1 MTTPSKNGLFVLAA
15 FIIGAFINYV
25 YNVSMG
31 WLLTPE
37 QYGML
42 GVSISFLIILSL
54 FVTSAF
60 PLTVTKFISGE
71 HEEFIKHRVFK
82 SSLTANLIIAVIISA
97 LFYFSYNIG
106 IIDLGADYNL
116 LVICIILATTLTAAS
131 VIYQSILQG
140 TFRFKFL
147 AAIGIITIFVKLIS
161 GVILVKMGLGAFG
174 ALLSLPISAFVCL
187 ILAIILTMDFK
198 FWKTDGWADSSV
210 YFFALPMFFGTLG
223 TTLLMNI
230 DIIGVKFLTDGLMS
244 DALSGYYRAALI
256 LAQLP
261 IFVVGALMSVLFPYI
276 SKHNED
282 EKYPA
287 KSIKYAALFILPIS
301 LALATIPEAFISL
314 MFPPA
319 YIAGAQALGIVAL
332 GMGFLAM
339 VIVFTNIFQARHAPK
354 IPAIVLSIA
363 VIIEILSLIV
373 LVPSYGTIGAAT
385 STTIACAFG
394 FIVLAA
400 LYMRTY
406 RAKLN
411 HITILKT
418 LVSFSIVVS
427 MIYTLP
433 HSTSISFI
441 ADLLISGAVYFVSLA
456 IFGLLTEED
465 MLIFLSG
472 LPNHKKVNWVA
483 GKISSFIKMFNKL

>member
-1 MTTPSKNGLFVLAA
+1 VTSPSKNSLFILAA
-15 FIIGAFINYV
+15 FVIGALTNYA

-42 GVSISFLIILSL
+42 GVSISFFIILSL

-71 HEEFIKHRVFK
+71 HEESIKHRVFK
-82 SSLTANLIIAVIISA
+82 SSLTANLIIAAILSA
-97 LFYFSYNIG
+97 MFYFSYNIG
-106 IIDLGADYNL
+106 IIELGAGYDL
-116 LVICIILATTLTAAS
+116 LVICIILSMIFTAAS

-140 TFRFKFL
+140 TFRFKFF

-161 GVILVKMGLGAFG
+161 GVILVKMGYGAFG
-174 ALLSLPISAFVCL
+174 ALLSLPISGFIGL
-187 ILAIILTMDFK
+187 ILVIILTKDFK

-230 DIIGVKFLTDGLMS
+230 DIIGVKFLTEGLMS
-244 DALSGYYRAALI
+244 DSLSGYYRAALI

-319 YIAGAQALGIVAL
+319 YLAGAKALGIVAL

-339 VIVFTNIFQARHAPK
+339 IIVFTNIFQARHAPK
-354 IPAIVLSIA
+354 IPAIFLLIA
-363 VIIEILSLIV
+363 VIIEILLLIV
-373 LVPSYGTIGAAT
+373 LIPSYGTIGAAA

-394 FIVLAA
+394 FIVLST
-400 LYMRTY
+400 LYVRTY
-406 RAKLN
+406 RSRLN

-418 LVSFSIVVS
+418 LVSFFIFVS

-441 ADLLISGAVYFVSLA
+441 ADLIISGAVYFVSLA
-456 IFGLLTEED
+456 VFGLLTEED

-472 LPNHKKVNWVA
+472 LPDHKKVNWAA
-483 GKISSFIKMFNKL
+483 GKISSFIKLINKL

>member
-1 MTTPSKNGLFVLAA
+1 MFAA
-15 FIIGAFINYV
+15 FVIGALINYA

-42 GVSISFLIILSL
+42 GVSISFLLILSL

-60 PLTVTKFISGE
+60 PLTVTRFISGE

-82 SSLTANLIIAVIISA
+82 SSLTANIIIAVILSA
-97 LFYFSYNIG
+97 LFYFAHTTSMFN
-106 IIDLGADYNL
+106 LGPDYDL
-116 LVICIILATTLTAAS
+116 LVICIILATMITAAS
-131 VIYQSILQG
+131 VVYLSILQG
-140 TFRFKFL
+140 TFRFKFF
-147 AAIGIITIFVKLIS
+147 AAIGIITVIIKLIS
-161 GVILVKMGLGAFG
+161 GVILVKVGLGAFG
-174 ALLSLPISAFVCL
+174 ALLSLPISAFVGL
-187 ILAIILTMDFK
+187 ILVVLLTKDFT
-198 FWKTDGWADSSV
+198 FWKTGGWADSNV

-230 DIIGVKFLTDGLMS
+230 DIIGVKFLTEGVLS

-261 IFVVGALMSVLFPYI
+261 IFVTGALMGVLFPYI
-276 SKHNED
+276 SKHSGND
-282 EKYPA
+282 KYPL
-287 KSIKYAALFILPIS
+287 KSVKYAALFILPIS

-319 YIAGAQALGIVAL
+319 YIVGAQALGIVAL

-339 VIVFTNIFQARHAPK
+339 IMVFTNIFQARHNPK
-354 IPAIVLSIA
+354 IPAIVLSTA
-363 VIIEILSLIV
+363 VIIEILLLIK
-373 LVPSYGTIGAAT
+373 LVPSYGTVGAAA

-400 LYMRTY
+400 LYVRTY
-406 RAKLN
+406 GSHLN
-411 HITILKT
+411 YIAILKT
-418 LVSFSIVVS
+418 LVSFSIVTS
-427 MIYTLP
+427 IIYTLP
-433 HSTSISFI
+433 HSTSVSFI
-441 ADLLISGAVYFVSLA
+441 ADLFISGAVYFASLA

-483 GKISSFIKMFNKL
+483 GKISSFIKLVNKL